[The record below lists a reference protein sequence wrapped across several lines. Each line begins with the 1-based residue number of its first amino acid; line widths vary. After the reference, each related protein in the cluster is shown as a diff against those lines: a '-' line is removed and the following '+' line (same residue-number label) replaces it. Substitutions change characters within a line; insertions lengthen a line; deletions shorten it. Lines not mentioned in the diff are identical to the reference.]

1 VIHLRA
7 LLAAIS
13 LAAGFAGCSMTTT
26 VEGWPV
32 SCIATGIEACQSV
45 ASLALNNM
53 AWGRPANPTGTIT
66 VLARGAC
73 TPVPEWADG
82 SMCYDAHVSMPPSDG
97 FCLVVAARP
106 TLGGLGQVGGDEV
119 SGLMTPPGWTP
130 ALACK

>member
-66 VLARGAC
+66 VIARGAC
-73 TPVPEWADG
+73 TPVPGGPMARGALTLMYQCRHLTG
-82 SMCYDAHVSMPPSDG
+82 SASWSQRGRPSVG
-97 FCLVVAARP
+97 LVR
-106 TLGGLGQVGGDEV
+106 
-119 SGLMTPPGWTP
+119 
-130 ALACK
+130 